1 MQVLQYQGKG
11 AHLNTIEIYF
21 IYKEFS
27 NTNHLNDEFNITL
40 NKIFDAL
47 PKLH

>member
-1 MQVLQYQGKG
+1 MQVLQYQCKW
-11 AHLNTIEIYF
+11 AHLNTIERFF

-27 NTNHLNDEFNITL
+27 INNHLNDELNIAP

-47 PKLH
+47 LKL